1 MVELTATMVEYINNN
16 AEGQEKVPFQVHRLH
31 YGRRTITREQGT
43 YSGQDQPIK
52 TTRTNGKLIPRIL
65 DTEAV
70 QSGHIF
76 LEEFDSS
83 MQAGE
88 ATSLRHTAMNREIVL
103 PSSIVYV
110 PSFV

>member
-52 TTRTNGKLIPRIL
+52 TTRTNGKLIPRLL

-76 LEEFDSS
+76 LEEF
-83 MQAGE
+83 Q
-88 ATSLRHTAMNREIVL
+88 
-103 PSSIVYV
+103 
-110 PSFV
+110 F

>member
-1 MVELTATMVEYINNN
+1 MLKGRKKFPSKFTDFIMEDV
-16 AEGQEKVPFQVHRLH
+16 LH
-31 YGRRTITREQGT
+31 TREQGT